1 MRRLVTLILVLA
13 VVPTLAW
20 GQQIHPLVGDMGY
33 ADLILTNGKIVTMD
47 DRSITPNT
55 PGNIVESMAV
65 KGKRIMAVGSNSEMR
80 ELAGP
85 KTRFVDVG
93 NKTVIPG
100 LIQTHYHL
108 FSSAAR
114 TYGPQYGLT
123 DPSIKLNVIAD
134 ETVEGTAKKVRDVV
148 LNAIQ
153 VQNIPSG
160 DWISVS
166 VGEAPENLPGT
177 NRTWFY
183 IGSLNRRQLDA
194 ATPNHPVIVT
204 GTIGGYF
211 NAKARKLKAFAA
223 HVAINYQGDLD
234 RFLATPTASLREELL
249 SIHGIGEE
257 TADDIM
263 VYAADKP
270 SFVIDTYTR
279 RIMDRMEMTPDAA
292 RPKYGD
298 YQVVFHH
305 NLPLETTL
313 YNEFHALWDRH
324 AKEACAKTP
333 RCKNCCLLD
342 LCPTGQ
348 KLTSVS

>member
-1 MRRLVTLILVLA
+1 MPEPSSMGARLLEIY
-13 VVPTLAW
+13 
-20 GQQIHPLVGDMGY
+20 DRFY
-33 ADLILTNGKIVTMD
+33 A
-47 DRSITPNT
+47 
-55 PGNIVESMAV
+55 A
-65 KGKRIMAVGSNSEMR
+65 
-80 ELAGP
+80 
-85 KTRFVDVG
+85 
-93 NKTVIPG
+93 
-100 LIQTHYHL
+100 
-108 FSSAAR
+108 
-114 TYGPQYGLT
+114 YGPQHWWPG
-123 DPSIKLNVIAD
+123 DGPFEVIAGAIL
-134 ETVEGTAKKVRDVV
+134 TQSAAWTNVEMALANMRAGGCWSLQAVHRLPEPELAKLVR
-148 LNAIQ
+148 
-153 VQNIPSG
+153 PS
-160 DWISVS
+160 
-166 VGEAPENLPGT
+166 
-177 NRTWFY
+177 
-183 IGSLNRRQLDA
+183 
-194 ATPNHPVIVT
+194 
-204 GTIGGYF
+204 GYF

-298 YQVVFHH
+298 YQAVFHH